1 VESIFGT
8 SAGTRL
14 GPLLFIAYVHDV
26 PKSIFPK
33 FADDLVSVS
42 VNDDFTKVGVDLQKA
57 ADDLVEWAERWGMVL
72 NVEKTKVI
80 LFGMIGGQ
88 SVSVR
93 INNCLLDVVTGMK
106 YLGVFLDP
114 QLDFQAQVEC
124 VVGKAKRA
132 FSKIT
137 GLLQG
142 RKGIN
147 LQFGIGLYKSLVRPH
162 LYVVPV
168 WAAVERKNMVEWSKC
183 NTNALKVSSVPK
195 CVRHL
200 LP

>member
-1 VESIFGT
+1 MYGPT
-8 SAGTRL
+8 ARL
-14 GPLLFIAYVHDV
+14 
-26 PKSIFPK
+26 
-33 FADDLVSVS
+33 
-42 VNDDFTKVGVDLQKA
+42 
-57 ADDLVEWAERWGMVL
+57 
-72 NVEKTKVI
+72 
-80 LFGMIGGQ
+80 
-88 SVSVR
+88 
-93 INNCLLDVVTGMK
+93 
-106 YLGVFLDP
+106 
-114 QLDFQAQVEC
+114 QAQVDY
-124 VVGKAKRA
+124 VDSKAKRV